1 MNAQRISWMTGRRKT
16 LSTLPATINEFRDG
30 TNTNGLTKRMP
41 QKVTKSILL
50 HTVLIY
56 VCMACISQTWYWVK
70 AVWHVLILI
79 FYWVELMFNF
89 ALSSP
94 SVEEKKKLHV
104 CERRTQI
111 FLRHMTMS
119 SHPNGPGCKSWRGI
133 FILKENKMES
143 YWKSFRM
150 CFIYPVPWISCH
162 LRSWLQTFC
171 NWNDYDF
178 V

>member
-50 HTVLIY
+50 HTALIY

-94 SVEEKKKLHV
+94 SVEEKKS
-104 CERRTQI
+104 C
-111 FLRHMTMS
+111 MS
-119 SHPNGPGCKSWRGI
+119 VKEEPRYFWGI
-133 FILKENKMES
+133 
-143 YWKSFRM
+143 WQ
-150 CFIYPVPWISCH
+150 CH
-162 LRSWLQTFC
+162 LIPMGQGANRDGAFLSSKKIKWKVIGSHFECVLFTLC
-171 NWNDYDF
+171 HEYH
-178 V
+178 VI